1 MRILRKVSMIK
12 EVWKQIYDLGKKY
25 SKINWIYLQINPND
39 KSKIRDYITDYLQ
52 IRYSTNVEVNKIL
65 VVKD

>member
-1 MRILRKVSMIK
+1 MRILRKVSMVK
-12 EVWKQIYDLGKKY
+12 VVWRQIYDLGKKY

-39 KSKIRDYITDYLQ
+39 KSKIRDYNTDYVL
-52 IRYSTNVEVNKIL
+52 IRYNKSVWRNKIE